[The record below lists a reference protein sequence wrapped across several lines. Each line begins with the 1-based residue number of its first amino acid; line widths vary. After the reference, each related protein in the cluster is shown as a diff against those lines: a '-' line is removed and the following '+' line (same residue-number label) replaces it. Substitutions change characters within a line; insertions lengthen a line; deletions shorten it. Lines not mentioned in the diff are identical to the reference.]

1 MRTLALLVLC
11 LLPLQEP
18 NKQPETVALVF
29 GPEPSRIEIVKTEE
43 AEDLYAKLKPKH
55 EAQRLTEQEAKTFA
69 ALTQALG
76 TQVPHVNSTRER
88 LDWEIRRGVR
98 KPLQPPE
105 PKEVIH

>member
-1 MRTLALLVLC
+1 MKFCALLVLC

-43 AEDLYAKLKPKH
+43 AEAEYQVLSTKLK
-55 EAQRLTEQEAKTFA
+55 AGTLTEQEAKTFA

>member
-1 MRTLALLVLC
+1 MRTLALLCLC
-11 LLPLQEP
+11 LLLSPQTS
-18 NKQPETVALVF
+18 KPETVALVF